1 MLGFDL
7 LDLKIELAEIRKMN
21 VRQLDYWA
29 ELKRAKDA
37 VHKKSIADI
46 DNERNKNGKH

>member
-1 MLGFDL
+1 
-7 LDLKIELAEIRKMN
+7 MN

-46 DNERNKNGKH
+46 EAERGKHGRH